1 MMTTTTTLLLM
12 LTIVNCQPLKPADVE
27 LREPD
32 RAAVHEYDDSR
43 HGRRLAAY
51 NIRPDDDD
59 DDDDDDGDYD
69 EVDDAGV
76 RWLLLAAASA
86 VGVTS
91 LVTMFAWCTC
101 CPPYRKRHR
110 YEIVMETRP
119 KC

>member
-1 MMTTTTTLLLM
+1 MMTTTLAFVLM

-32 RAAVHEYDDSR
+32 RALHEHDAIASR

-51 NIRPDDDD
+51 NIRTDDDD
-59 DDDDDDGDYD
+59 
-69 EVDDAGV
+69 VDDAGV

-91 LVTMFAWCTC
+91 LITMFAWCIC

-110 YEIVMETRP
+110 
-119 KC
+119 